1 MSLGSYFAYL
11 LVMAGV
17 AYLVRAIP
25 FLAIRKKIQNRFI
38 NSFMFYIPYA
48 VLYAMTFP
56 AIFESTGSTLSA
68 AAGTVL
74 AVILALCGQNLLVV
88 ALASCAAVFLT
99 GLIF

>member
-38 NSFMFYIPYA
+38 NSFMFSIIFIIIFISFIINS
-48 VLYAMTFP
+48 VFWVFP
-56 AIFESTGSTLSA
+56 LHF
-68 AAGTVL
+68 
-74 AVILALCGQNLLVV
+74 VIRYP
-88 ALASCAAVFLT
+88 VF
-99 GLIF
+99 ISM